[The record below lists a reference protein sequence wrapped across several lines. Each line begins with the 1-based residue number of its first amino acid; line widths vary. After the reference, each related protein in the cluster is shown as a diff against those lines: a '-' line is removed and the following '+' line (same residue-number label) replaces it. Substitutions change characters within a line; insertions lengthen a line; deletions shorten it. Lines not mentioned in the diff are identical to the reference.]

1 MNKILLITTGG
12 TLACTPTENGL
23 MPTLTGVDII
33 EYCKYKDEADID
45 ICDFKLIDSSIMT
58 DEDRAEL
65 AEIIWGNRDDY
76 DAFIIS
82 HGTDSMAYTA
92 AYLDCAL
99 PDFGKS
105 IIITGAQ
112 LPLPQ
117 EGTDA
122 VENLNLA
129 VEAAME
135 GYVGTCLAI
144 WRRLIPAK
152 SATKMETEGF
162 EAFESVTKTY
172 TTEKL
177 SLPQGE
183 RKLVA
188 EPQKKVG
195 LIYITPNLDRE
206 TISRYADFDA
216 VLVLVLG
223 SGGMPK
229 HQEAAFDR
237 LKEKGV
243 KVYIKSQCLFG
254 KVEAIYEAHSGVNKF
269 ISVVDTSI
277 DWAVYAIMFGVI

>member
-1 MNKILLITTGG
+1 MNRILLITTGG
-12 TLACTPTENGL
+12 TLACTPTEKGL
-23 MPTLTGVDII
+23 MPTLTGLDIL
-33 EYCKYKDEADID
+33 EYSAYADEEID

-65 AEIIWGNRDDY
+65 ADIIWNNRDDY
-76 DAFIIS
+76 DSFIIT

-122 VENLNLA
+122 VDNLNLSIK
-129 VEAAME
+129 AASE

-144 WRRLIPAK
+144 YHRLIPAK

-162 EAFESVTKTY
+162 TAFESVTGTY
-172 TTEKL
+172 IDGTL
-177 SLPQGE
+177 PLPQGVA
-183 RKLVA
+183 KLVEA
-188 EPQKKVG
+188 PQKKVG
-195 LIYITPNLDRE
+195 LIYITPNLSAQ
-206 TISRYADFDA
+206 TILHYAECDA
-216 VLVLVLG
+216 VLALVLG

-229 HQEAAFDR
+229 HQEAAFDM
-237 LKEKGV
+237 LKELGV
-243 KVYIKSQCLFG
+243 QVYIKSQCIHG
-254 KVEAIYEAHSGVNKF
+254 RVEAIYEAHSGVNKY
-269 ISVVDTSI
+269 IPVVDTSI
-277 DWAVYAIMFGVI
+277 DWAMYAIMFGVI

>member
-1 MNKILLITTGG
+1 M
-12 TLACTPTENGL
+12 
-23 MPTLTGVDII
+23 
-33 EYCKYKDEADID
+33 EYCAYQDADID

-58 DEDRAEL
+58 DDDRAEL

-76 DAFIIS
+76 DAFIIT

-99 PDFGKS
+99 PGFKKS

-122 VENLNLA
+122 VDNLNLA
-129 VEAAME
+129 VKSAME

-144 WRRLIPAK
+144 YHRLIPAK

-162 EAFESVTKTY
+162 TAFESVIKDYIEGTRAVPQGQ
-172 TTEKL
+172 EKL
-177 SLPQGE
+177 MEKPV
-183 RKLVA
+183 R
-188 EPQKKVG
+188 KVG
-195 LIYITPNLDRE
+195 LIYITPNLDAE
-206 TISRYADFDA
+206 TIAHYADCDA

-223 SGGMPK
+223 AGGMPK
-229 HQEAAFDR
+229 HQEAAFDA

-243 KVYIKSQCLFG
+243 KVYIKSQCIYG
-254 KVEAIYEAHSGVNKF
+254 KVEAIYEAHSGVNKY
-269 ISVVDTSI
+269 IPVVDTSI
-277 DWAVYAIMFGVI
+277 DWAMYAIMFGVI

>member
-1 MNKILLITTGG
+1 MNRILLITTGG
-12 TLACTPTENGL
+12 TLACTPSENGL
-23 MPTLTGVDII
+23 VPTLTGRDIL
-33 EYCKYKDEADID
+33 EYSAYPDADVD

-65 AEIIWGNRDDY
+65 ADIIWGNRDDY
-76 DAFIIS
+76 DAFIIT

-105 IIITGAQ
+105 IIITGSQ

-122 VENLNLA
+122 VDNLNLS
-129 VEAAME
+129 VKAALE

-144 WRRLIPAK
+144 YHRLIPAK

-162 EAFESVTKTY
+162 TAFKSVTETY
-172 TTEKL
+172 IEGTQP
-177 SLPQGE
+177 LPTGE
-183 RKLVA
+183 RRLVE

-195 LIYITPNLDRE
+195 LIYITPNLDAQ
-206 TISRYADFDA
+206 TIAHYEDCDA
-216 VLVLVLG
+216 VLALVLG

-229 HQEAAFDR
+229 HQEAAFDA

-254 KVEAIYEAHSGVNKF
+254 KVEAIYEAHSGVNKY